1 MNISKKQ
8 LGFLYGHMPPRCKHH
23 PDGDQT
29 DIGPNYC
36 QWSDAGGAWLVTI
49 PGPPRLCPAVI
60 VGL

>member
-1 MNISKKQ
+1 
-8 LGFLYGHMPPRCKHH
+8 MPPRCKHH

-29 DIGPNYC
+29 DIGPNYG
-36 QWSDAGGAWLVTI
+36 QWSDAGGAWLVTR